1 MSEDSARVTFDWV
14 LDQVRW
20 LLQVSS
26 PAELGTLFQKMLE
39 AQVFPNYHYLS
50 PCEEEHSLWERGA
63 CETDRE
69 DLARRMAL
77 PMWQRWDACQ
87 GILQSVLHQEAVS
100 SLECPGISLGNFWES
115 WNAELI
121 DNNVEDADSVLADL
135 YSNSILLET
144 VSCDQDLGDQRETGA
159 FLEPCNPNGGEVQLT
174 PLETVCFTQV
184 SASAT
189 EKVYGPCAL
198 PVTRDS
204 DQASVSQKNEAAH
217 VRLGDS
223 TQTDFEG

>member
-1 MSEDSARVTFDWV
+1 MFSCGAGEPSKSFHNMSEDSARVTFDWV

-26 PAELGTLFQKMLE
+26 PAELGTLFRKMLE

-100 SLECPGISLGNFWES
+100 SLECPGISCES
-115 WNAELI
+115 SRVSVGFVFCFRGWPPERAGFMLFLFYWSFFLTFFLFFFCLTFC
-121 DNNVEDADSVLADL
+121 VSFCLSVL
-135 YSNSILLET
+135 
-144 VSCDQDLGDQRETGA
+144 VSFCLSLFVFSWWKECVLNIKLWFKSMIIR
-159 FLEPCNPNGGEVQLT
+159 
-174 PLETVCFTQV
+174 VCR
-184 SASAT
+184 
-189 EKVYGPCAL
+189 P
-198 PVTRDS
+198 
-204 DQASVSQKNEAAH
+204 
-217 VRLGDS
+217 
-223 TQTDFEG
+223 